1 MNGKDLLTG
10 LGYIGETY
18 YEEAETAQ
26 MAEAPR
32 KRLLSR
38 PLVIAALISLMVLL
52 MGCAWVV
59 MNLNYLTIRDTDSA
73 DPTETNIYGEEINV
87 ISLQGFMGTNSYAA
101 FKEWHEFLD
110 VYDPDNSILYNGD
123 DFQRPEAYES
133 YSCYSQEM
141 VDKIEYICQKYDL
154 QPLGRAW
161 YFEHAEDIFNMV
173 GIETVF
179 AEDVQI
185 THSQGYCYADGT
197 FSLEGTLELGGKW
210 DKDVSFDYRCVQKNS
225 FDGVSRNIG
234 NVDEYDQWNYV
245 MQNGTQVLLAL
256 RENGGLIIVDKED
269 CFVTVGILGVF
280 ANGSPFGDL
289 PTERAFLENFCE
301 LFDFSYNAQRMD
313 PGKADA
319 LYQAQ
324 LEQEASEETK
334 KFVGGQ
340 VDPAYRSSYA
350 NFIDYMIKE
359 MKFEDLKYVLIDVDG
374 NGVEELLLQ
383 CEHIARYDGDPSSFF
398 DLHTIKDGEVF
409 QIISA
414 SNLYLCQG
422 GIIEDGYT
430 NSHYYITLK
439 EGRES
444 VVYAFQEDKW
454 YVQEDWT
461 EGTPSREVTK
471 EDAEAVIAQYPRIEL
486 EFRPVAEFPID

>member
-1 MNGKDLLTG
+1 MNGQDLLTG
-10 LGYIGETY
+10 LGYIDKKY

-26 MAEAPR
+26 MADTPR
-32 KRLLSR
+32 RTFLFR
-38 PLVIAALISLMVLL
+38 PLVITALITLMALL

-59 MNLNYLTIRDTDSA
+59 MNLNNLTIKDIDSA
-73 DPTETNIYGEEINV
+73 DPTETNIYGEEINS

-110 VYDPDNSILYNGD
+110 TYDTDNSILNNGD
-123 DFQRPEAYES
+123 NFQRPEAYES

-141 VDKIEYICQKYDL
+141 VDKIEDICQKYDL

-161 YFEHAEDIFNMV
+161 YFEHAEDIFKMV

-179 AEDVQI
+179 AEDVQ
-185 THSQGYCYADGT
+185 TTYSQGYCYADGT

-210 DKDVSFDYRCVQKNS
+210 NKDVSFDYRSVQKNS

-234 NVDEYDQWNYV
+234 NVEEYDQWNYV

-256 RENGGLIIVDKED
+256 RENGGLIIVDKVD

-289 PTERAFLENFCE
+289 PSERAFLEDFCE
-301 LFDFSYNAQRMD
+301 LFDFSYDTQRVD
-313 PGKADA
+313 PEKADE

-324 LEQEASEETK
+324 LEQEATEETK
-334 KFVGGQ
+334 EFVGGQ

-350 NFIDYMIKE
+350 NFIDYMIQE
-359 MKFEDLKYVLIDVDG
+359 MKFEDLKYVLIDVDE
-374 NGVEELLLQ
+374 NGIEELLLQ
-383 CEHIARYDGDPSSFF
+383 CEHMIRYDGDPSSFF
-398 DLHTIKDGEVF
+398 DLLTIKDGEV
-409 QIISA
+409 IRLMNA
-414 SNLYLCQG
+414 NNLYLCQG
-422 GIIEDGYT
+422 GVIDNADSY
-430 NSHYYITLK
+430 SHYYSTIS
-439 EGRES
+439 EGREG

-454 YVQEDWT
+454 YVQEDWI

-471 EDAEAVIAQYPRIEL
+471 EDAESVITQYPRIEL
-486 EFRPVAEFPID
+486 EFRPVTEFPID

>member
-10 LGYIGETY
+10 LGYIGEKY

-32 KRLLSR
+32 KKLLSR

-141 VDKIEYICQKYDL
+141 VDKIEDICQKYDL

-245 MQNGTQVLLAL
+245 MQNGTQVLLVL
-256 RENGGLIIVDKED
+256 RENGGNASARKRRLINVR
-269 CFVTVGILGVF
+269 
-280 ANGSPFGDL
+280 P
-289 PTERAFLENFCE
+289 
-301 LFDFSYNAQRMD
+301 
-313 PGKADA
+313 
-319 LYQAQ
+319 
-324 LEQEASEETK
+324 
-334 KFVGGQ
+334 
-340 VDPAYRSSYA
+340 
-350 NFIDYMIKE
+350 
-359 MKFEDLKYVLIDVDG
+359 DV
-374 NGVEELLLQ
+374 
-383 CEHIARYDGDPSSFF
+383 
-398 DLHTIKDGEVF
+398 
-409 QIISA
+409 
-414 SNLYLCQG
+414 
-422 GIIEDGYT
+422 
-430 NSHYYITLK
+430 
-439 EGRES
+439 
-444 VVYAFQEDKW
+444 
-454 YVQEDWT
+454 
-461 EGTPSREVTK
+461 
-471 EDAEAVIAQYPRIEL
+471 
-486 EFRPVAEFPID
+486 